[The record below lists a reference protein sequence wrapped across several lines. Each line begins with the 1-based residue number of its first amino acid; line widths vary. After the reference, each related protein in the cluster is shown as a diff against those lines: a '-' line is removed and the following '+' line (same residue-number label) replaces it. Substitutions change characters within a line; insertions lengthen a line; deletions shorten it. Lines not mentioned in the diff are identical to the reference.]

1 MLRAPEVGDKK
12 SRSILCEV
20 CRDVFSR
27 DDVLL
32 WVSKRAGQ
40 SCRNCNTIG
49 TLICA
54 DFLCSGNLRVE
65 PPADEINPDP
75 AAVVLR
81 QIDGL
86 MART

>member
-1 MLRAPEVGDKK
+1 
-12 SRSILCEV
+12 
-20 CRDVFSR
+20 VFSK

-32 WVSKRAGQ
+32 WVAKRAGQ
-40 SCRNCNTIG
+40 SGRNGNTLG

-54 DFLCSGNLRVE
+54 DFLCSRNVRVE
-65 PPADEINPDP
+65 PPANEINPDP

-86 MART
+86 VARTAQFVERVQGT